1 MVYVNHFEKVNL
13 RSDNH
18 QEAYEDA
25 FDAWSQ
31 MMDLNGRMSSGA
43 VESASYLEESLQAR
57 FGLTEEEAGHISS
70 AALRDRREIY
80 KEV

>member
-1 MVYVNHFEKVNL
+1 MVHVKHFEKVDL

-18 QEAYEDA
+18 REAYEEA

-31 MMDLNGRMSSGA
+31 MMDRNGRMSPGA

-57 FGLTEEEAGHISS
+57 FGLTEEEAWYISS
-70 AALRDRREIY
+70 AALLDRREIY